1 MGGRKGNKSKK
12 KKTRTAVQKAAAA
25 RHAKFKQTRV
35 QTLGGKRTN
44 FSNAEKKR
52 ITNAGYSVKGYS
64 KAAPNKASGY
74 SGTSGVSVGSKIKN
88 PNPKTKQ
95 EVSGIGPVP
104 DGNVYGRMIDKS
116 PLGDFNTNTDGQ
128 LVAQKRYNLLNPFN
142 IPGIMKEGD
151 AVKEGVRPNVE
162 NPGPIDSIFNKLNE
176 RNKMLKELEQS
187 NLSITGPNLAY
198 AGNISDLGIGTTGIT
213 EGGYNPA
220 DSPLAGYLNKSLNIG
235 GTTDTNSEES
245 GNTRTAR
252 AINNMTSEQL
262 ADNYE
267 SSLDPNS
274 FKGLSDGET
283 TGVGPVASG
292 KAYAAGLNIDNKN
305 IENRIRNT
313 YNRIPLLPDVRLLTD
328 KEIADKRVNA
338 QNQLAYRNEMARFRR
353 GASGGTAAA
362 VAPVAQT
369 PPPEVPLL
377 EQPVAG
383 NTTPVQSGINNN
395 NLMQIQQQS
404 YLNNLA
410 SLGMSPTFR
419 FGSQPM
425 MRNTFGT
432 SFNRAYF

>member
-1 MGGRKGNKSKK
+1 MGGKKGNKSKK
-12 KKTRTAVQKAAAA
+12 SKTKTAVQKAAEA

-35 QTLGGKRTN
+35 QTFGGKRTS

-52 ITNAGYSVKGYS
+52 IKDAGYSVEGYS

-74 SGTSGVSVGSKIKN
+74 SGTSGVSVGSRIQN
-88 PNPKTKQ
+88 PNPKTTQ
-95 EVSGIGPVP
+95 EVSGIGPVA
-104 DGNVYGRMIDKS
+104 DGNAYGMMLNKRA

-128 LVAQKRYNLLNPFN
+128 LVAQKRFNFLNPFN
-142 IPGIMKEGD
+142 YPGIYKEGE
-151 AVKEGVRPNVE
+151 AIKEGERPNVE
-162 NPGPIDSIFNKLNE
+162 NPGPLDKYFNKLNE
-176 RNKMLKELEQS
+176 TNKIINDLEQS
-187 NLSITGPNLAY
+187 NLSIKGPNLAY
-198 AGNISDLGIGTTGIT
+198 AGNISDLGIGTTGTT

-245 GNTRTAR
+245 NTRTSR

-267 SSLDPNS
+267 ASLDPNS

-283 TGVGPVASG
+283 VGVGPVASG

-305 IENRIRNT
+305 VENRIRNI

-338 QNQLAYRNEMARFRR
+338 QNQLAYRNEMARFRK
-353 GASGGTAAA
+353 GASGGTRTA

-369 PPPEVPLL
+369 PPPVVPLL

-383 NTTPVQSGINNN
+383 NTPPVQSGINNN

-410 SLGMSPTFR
+410 SLGMNPTFR
-419 FGSQPM
+419 FGAQPM

>member
-1 MGGRKGNKSKK
+1 MSRGGGKKKSKK
-12 KKTRTAVQKAAAA
+12 KKTAVQKAAAA

-44 FSNAEKKR
+44 FSNAEKTR
-52 ITNAGYSVKGYS
+52 IKKAGYSVDGYS

-88 PNPKTKQ
+88 PNPSPKTTQ
-95 EVSGIGPVP
+95 EVSGIGPVA
-104 DGNVYGRMIDKS
+104 DGDAYGRMLNKS
-116 PLGDFNTNTDGQ
+116 PLGDFNSRTDGT
-128 LVAQKRYNLLNPFN
+128 LVANDYMAGGEPSLKDQRDAARAILNS
-142 IPGIMKEGD
+142 GMKLTGD
-151 AVKEGVRPNVE
+151 QTKKLMQQATMRLPLAQGGLSTKGV
-162 NPGPIDSIFNKLNE
+162 D
-176 RNKMLKELEQS
+176 
-187 NLSITGPNLAY
+187 LAY
-198 AGNISDLGIGTTGIT
+198 SGNLSDLGIGTTGTT

-235 GTTDTNSEES
+235 GVADADTEES
-245 GNTRTAR
+245 DNTRTSR

-262 ADNYE
+262 ADNYT

-292 KAYAAGLNIDNKN
+292 EAYAAGMNIDNQN
-305 IENRIRNT
+305 VENRIRNL
-313 YNRIPLLPDVRLLTD
+313 YNRIPLLPNVRNLTD
-328 KEIADKRVNA
+328 KEIADKRVSA
-338 QNQLAYRNEMARFRR
+338 QNQLAYRNEMARFRG

-362 VAPVAQT
+362 AAPVAQT

-383 NTTPVQSGINNN
+383 NTTPVQSGINSN

-419 FGSQPM
+419 FGAQPRT
-425 MRNTFGT
+425 RNTFGT

>member
-1 MGGRKGNKSKK
+1 MSKGGGNKK
-12 KKTRTAVQKAAAA
+12 KKTKTAAQKAAAA
-25 RHAKFKQTRV
+25 RHAKFKQTKV
-35 QTLGGKRTN
+35 QTLGGKRTS

-52 ITNAGYSVKGYS
+52 IKDAGYSVSGYS

-74 SGTSGVSVGSKIKN
+74 SGTTGVSIGSKIKN
-88 PNPKTKQ
+88 PNPKTPQ
-95 EVSGIGPVP
+95 EVSGIDPVL
-104 DGNVYGRMIDKS
+104 NKA

-128 LVAQKRYNLLNPFN
+128 LVAQKRFNLLNPFN

-162 NPGPIDSIFNKLNE
+162 DPGPIDSIFNKLNE

-187 NLSITGPNLAY
+187 NLSIKGPNLAY
-198 AGNISDLGIGTTGIT
+198 AGNISDLGIGTTGT
-213 EGGYNPA
+213 TDGGYNPA

-235 GTTDTNSEES
+235 GTTDTDSEES
-245 GNTRTAR
+245 SNTRTSR

-267 SSLDPNS
+267 ASLDRNS
-274 FKGLSDGET
+274 FKGLSDDET
-283 TGVGPVASG
+283 VGVGPVASG
-292 KAYAAGLNIDNKN
+292 KAYAAGMNTDNKN
-305 IENRIRNT
+305 VENRIRSL

-338 QNQLAYRNEMARFRR
+338 QNQLAYRNEMARFRQ
-353 GASGGTAAA
+353 GASGGTNAAA
-362 VAPVAQT
+362 APVAQT

-383 NTTPVQSGINNN
+383 NTPPVQSGINNN

-410 SLGMSPTFR
+410 SLGMNPTFR
-419 FGSQPM
+419 LGAQPM